1 MMCRHE
7 LAWRATRVTFEPG
20 VESPHI
26 DRNRETGEPIRSV
39 LVDAKRCCDCGHW
52 LPLGPSNDTGCEVE
66 IRASELATKWKRVG
80 GVRRIITEA
89 ERTGWHRWPY
99 ATPEGDEES
108 AGWLAAQILNHE
120 FDLGG
125 VTWTGS
131 HMADRPITEHEDSH
145 D

>member
-1 MMCRHE
+1 MSWALDR
-7 LAWRATRVTFEPG
+7 WATFTTTRDA
-20 VESPHI
+20 I
-26 DRNRETGEPIRSV
+26 ICET
-39 LVDAKRCCDCGHW
+39 CGHW
-52 LPLGPSNDTGCEVE
+52 LSLGEANDADPRVAVE

-99 ATPEGDEES
+99 VTPEGDEES

-125 VTWTGS
+125 VTWTES
-131 HMADRPITEHEDSH
+131 HMADYAITTHSHEEEGK
-145 D
+145 